1 MFTLHEVAQK
11 HRTIT
16 QGILPDLVLR
26 WSPRSMTGEALTRAD
41 LQPLFEAARW
51 APSSYN
57 NQPWRF
63 HYALRDTPGFKK
75 LFALLMEANQAWCKN
90 AACLMV
96 AVSKT
101 TFDFNGQPM
110 RTHSHDTGAAWHAMA
125 IEGVRR
131 NLLVHGMSGF
141 DYDAAAQ
148 ALALDDGFAVEC
160 MIAVGRPAEG
170 IEQETVNDRKSV
182 DEIAI
187 EVS

>member
-1 MFTLHEVAQK
+1 MATLHEVALK
-11 HRTIT
+11 YRSIK

-26 WSPRSMTGEALTRAD
+26 WSPRSMTGEPLSKAD
-41 LQPLFEAARW
+41 LLPLFEAARW

-63 HYALRDTPGFKK
+63 HYALRGTPGFQK
-75 LFALLMEANQAWCKN
+75 LFALLMEANQAWCKD

-110 RTHSHDTGAAWHAMA
+110 VTHSHDTGAAWHAMA

-141 DYDAAAQ
+141 DYDKAAQ
-148 ALALDDGFAVEC
+148 TLGLDSGFSVEC
-160 MIAVGRPAEG
+160 MIAVGRPGEG